1 MFEIILYSCGTALL
15 ACLVWLLLPS
25 PTFKQ
30 ASRWLKEN
38 EIESL
43 QKWLR
48 YQTIKKSITP
58 RKIAMN
64 IIGHPEFTEQDLQQL
79 NLLFEKLNQPAAGLI
94 VPNFGDRFTPEK
106 MQACNIDTRPH
117 DYYVSHRIDFGVEWR
132 GEVLKPAQVEACS
145 ADRLMLYQL
154 NYPANQGNHI
164 ASVLVSYLMVQAGPN
179 FYLDAGNLR
188 GFIQQNM
195 MPSDQVTQL
204 FQALVDQHPEHCF
217 QIYWPQAG
225 DPFNIDRMTPAGG
238 AIAGKNTTVKEVLE
252 PGLERKG
259 NPQWCIKARVKI

>member
-1 MFEIILYSCGTALL
+1 MSEIILYSCGAVFL
-15 ACLVWLLLPS
+15 AYLVWLLVPS
-25 PTFKQ
+25 PAFKQ
-30 ASRWLKEN
+30 ALRWLQEN
-38 EIESL
+38 EIESP

-64 IIGHPEFTEQDLQQL
+64 IIDHPEFTEQDLRQL
-79 NLLFEKLNQPAAGLI
+79 NSLFEKLNQPAAGQI
-94 VPNFGDRFTPEK
+94 APNFGDRFSPEK
-106 MQACNIDTRPH
+106 MQACNIHTRPH

-132 GEVLKPAQVEACS
+132 HEVLKPAQVEACS
-145 ADRLMLYQL
+145 ADRLMLYRM
-154 NYPANQGNHI
+154 NSFEIPAADIISRLVNH
-164 ASVLVSYLMVQAGPN
+164 LMIHAAPD
-179 FYLDAGNLR
+179 FYLDAGNLQ

-195 MPSDQVTQL
+195 LPSDQVPKL
-204 FQALVDQHPEHCF
+204 FQSLIDLHPEKCY

-238 AIAGKNTTVKEVLE
+238 AIAGKNTTVREVLE

-259 NPQWCIKARVKI
+259 NPKWLIKARVKI